1 MPWSLREDVGHQI
14 CIDPADYACI
24 HITDLE
30 QVVDLRVT
38 GTTTAVDHLPYPPI
52 LVTLLSD
59 LKVVLDDDRHP
70 WSDIQKD
77 RAI

>member
-1 MPWSLREDVGHQI
+1 M
-14 CIDPADYACI
+14 
-24 HITDLE
+24 
-30 QVVDLRVT
+30 DLRVT